1 MKPRAGRAEPLSPE
15 ARRRAIVE
23 AVIPLLLER
32 GGSVTTAQMAEAAG
46 IAEGTIFG
54 VFPDKDA
61 VIHEALRVSIDPE
74 PVLRQLSQIYPDANL
89 EAQLTEAALILLE
102 RFQNVVALL
111 SVVRTIPHHGDPS
124 RPPGPP
130 RFVTVANEAINGS
143 LTKLFER
150 HRHRL
155 RIEPTR
161 AAAAFRGLILAS
173 GHHSASLTERLT
185 VDEIVGIL
193 LDGIALPV
201 ESTTG

>member
-1 MKPRAGRAEPLSPE
+1 MTPRTSRAEPLSPE
-15 ARRRAIVE
+15 ARRRAIVD
-23 AVIPLLLER
+23 AVIPLLVER
-32 GGSVTTAQMAEAAG
+32 GVSVTTAQMAEAAG
-46 IAEGTIFG
+46 IAEGTIFR

-61 VIHEALRVSIDPE
+61 VIHEALKVSIDPE
-74 PVLRQLSQIYPDANL
+74 PVLRQLAQIYPDANL

-111 SVVRTIPHHGDPS
+111 SVIRTLPHSADES

-130 RFVTVANEAINGS
+130 PFVTVANEAINGS

-150 HRHRL
+150 HRDRL
-155 RIEPTR
+155 RIEPAR

-173 GHHSASLTERLT
+173 GHPSVNPAERIT

-193 LDGIALPV
+193 LSGIALPV
-201 ESTTG
+201 GIRAH

>member
-1 MKPRAGRAEPLSPE
+1 M
-15 ARRRAIVE
+15 
-23 AVIPLLLER
+23 
-32 GGSVTTAQMAEAAG
+32 VTTAQMAEAAG
-46 IAEGTIFG
+46 IAEGTIFR

-61 VIHEALRVSIDPE
+61 VIHEALRVSMDPE
-74 PVLRQLSQIYPDANL
+74 PALRQLSQIYPDANL

-111 SVVRTIPHHGDPS
+111 AVARTLPHSVHSS

-130 RFVTVANEAINGS
+130 PFVKVANDAISGS

-150 HRHRL
+150 HSHRL
-155 RIEPTR
+155 RIEPSR

-173 GHHSASLTERLT
+173 GHHSLNLAERLT

-201 ESTTG
+201 GSPAD